1 MFFKSKINYSA
12 KKIVPTYSKVQ
23 PVQKLVKIEPPQNSN
38 TNLQEYL
45 KPIWK
50 NKCDQVNFQ
59 EQIDLQKTNLI
70 TPEYVLNSGITL
82 DTSNVSYNQMNDTN
96 LNAADKINLAK
107 NVEQATN
114 AIYQKQQ
121 VQKQVATAKQQAT
134 ATVSNADKIKQLQ
147 AQIDT
152 LKQGENK

>member
-1 MFFKSKINYSA
+1 MFFKSKINYST
-12 KKIVPTYSKVQ
+12 KKIVPTYAKVQ
-23 PVQKLVKIEPPQNSN
+23 PVQKLVKHEPPQNSN

-50 NKCDQVNFQ
+50 PEIEKVDFQ

-70 TPEYVLNSGITL
+70 TPEYVLNSGTTL
-82 DTSNVSYNQMNDTN
+82 DTTNVSYNKMNDTN

-107 NVEQATN
+107 NVEQTTK

-121 VQKQVATAKQQAT
+121 QQKQIAAAKEKATG
-134 ATVSNADKIKQLQ
+134 TVSNDEKIKQLQ
-147 AQIDT
+147 QQIDT
-152 LKQGENK
+152 LKKGDVK